1 MPRKGRGA
9 KPGHR
14 ELVARRQQKAMNLRL
29 AGASYSQIA
38 IVTRTSKQQAFRD
51 CTASLRESLALR
63 NADADHYREL
73 ELQRLD
79 ALLMAAWPAASK
91 GDVESIHV
99 ALRVSARRSLLLGL
113 DAAQA
118 QRLELSGKVLHV
130 QPAPNPL
137 EKMTDAELLERLAQL
152 QLMLAPPA
160 LPQLPPEPETPET
173 RYAKALEAR
182 RAGNGVC

>member
-1 MPRKGRGA
+1 
-9 KPGHR
+9 
-14 ELVARRQQKAMNLRL
+14 
-29 AGASYSQIA
+29 
-38 IVTRTSKQQAFRD
+38 
-51 CTASLRESLALR
+51 
-63 NADADHYREL
+63 
-73 ELQRLD
+73 
-79 ALLMAAWPAASK
+79 
-91 GDVESIHV
+91 
-99 ALRVSARRSLLLGL
+99 LLLGL